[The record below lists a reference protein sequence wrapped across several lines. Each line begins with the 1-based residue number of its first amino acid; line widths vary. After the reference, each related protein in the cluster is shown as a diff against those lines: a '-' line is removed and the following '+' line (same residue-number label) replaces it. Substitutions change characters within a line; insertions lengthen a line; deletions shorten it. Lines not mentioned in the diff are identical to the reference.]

1 MKSSEKLKE
10 KLRYLLRGYSGVKVR
25 SSWPWNDLEFREIA
39 WVVQDYVNNSG
50 EVVNEDP
57 LHEWVEEYNFF
68 RSETKS

>member
-10 KLRYLLRGYSGVKVR
+10 KLRYLLRSYPGVKVGA
-25 SSWPWNDLEFREIA
+25 SWPWNDLEFREIA

-50 EVVNEDP
+50 DVVNEDP

-68 RSETKS
+68 RTETLS

>member
-10 KLRYLLRGYSGVKVR
+10 KLRLLLKNYPGLKVSAR
-25 SSWPWNDLEFREIA
+25 WPWDQQTFQEIA

-50 EVVNEDP
+50 DVINEDP

-68 RSETKS
+68 RFETK

>member
-10 KLRYLLRGYSGVKVR
+10 KLRCLLRSYPGVKVGA
-25 SSWPWNDLEFREIA
+25 SWPWNDLEFREIA

-50 EVVNEDP
+50 DVVNEDP